1 MHRIV
6 IALALSILTLASAS
20 AQTQF
25 EVSADTDG
33 SKLLKGIISRDI
45 LEKDTSFTKWYRENL
60 KGYTADRNAIAGLK
74 KNADSLELLVFMG
87 TWCEDSHFVIPKFF
101 NLLDQT
107 GFPRE
112 KVTLI
117 AVDRN
122 KKTISHLAE
131 ALNVQNVPTIIV
143 MKKGKELGKV
153 IEYGKSGLFDK
164 DLGELLTAAH

>member
-1 MHRIV
+1 MRKLFFC
-6 IALALSILTLASAS
+6 LAIILASITNVT

-25 EVSADTDG
+25 EVGLDSDG

-45 LEKDTSFTKWYRENL
+45 LQKDTSFTKWYKENL
-60 KGYTADRNAIAGLK
+60 KGYTADPKALSALK
-74 KNADSLELLVFMG
+74 QQADSLEFLVFMG

-101 NLLDQT
+101 TLIDQS
-107 GFPRE
+107 GFPKE
-112 KVTLI
+112 KVTMI

-122 KKTISHLAE
+122 KKTIAHLSE

-143 MKKGKELGKV
+143 MKKGKELGRV

-164 DLGELLTAAH
+164 DLGEILTSGH